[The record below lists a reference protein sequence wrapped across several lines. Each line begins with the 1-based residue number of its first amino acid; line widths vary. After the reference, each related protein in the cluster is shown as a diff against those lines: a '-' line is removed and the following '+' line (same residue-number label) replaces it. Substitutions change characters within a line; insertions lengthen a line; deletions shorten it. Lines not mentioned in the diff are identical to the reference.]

1 MKNSLKSDAVQRIIT
16 KKEITKAQIER
27 GAGLLKSVNVVINVL
42 YALLIFQVFLI
53 LPRPDD
59 PELKYHSLGQIY
71 SENIDQLLVIIVGLI
86 LIIMYWIQFNRQ
98 LGNLVRSSPIHAA
111 LSILQMFFLMLYL
124 YFVRFDMEFDGM
136 KLALQME
143 SIFLALAGFLG
154 AFNWR
159 YARDRKLTSDQI
171 DDDEEI
177 GLFYSLLP
185 EPLASLFTLPFA
197 SFGPGIWT
205 LSFLSIIPIG
215 YVLKIMR
222 KRLEAKRTDSLN
234 Q

>member
-1 MKNSLKSDAVQRIIT
+1 MKLLKKA
-16 KKEITKAQIER
+16 EPTKAQIER
-27 GAGLLKSVNVVINVL
+27 GVGLLNSVNIVINVI
-42 YALLIFQVFLI
+42 YAMLIFQVFLI

-71 SENIDQLLVIIVGLI
+71 AENVDQILVIVVGLI

-98 LGNLVRSSPIHAA
+98 LGNLVRSSPTHAS
-111 LSILQMFFLMLYL
+111 LSIVQMVCLMLYL
-124 YFVRFDMEFDGM
+124 YFVRFDMEYDGL

-143 SIFLALAGFLG
+143 SIFLALAGFIG

-159 YARDRKLTSDQI
+159 YARKNKLTSDQI
-171 DDDEEI
+171 DHNEEI
-177 GLFYSLLP
+177 SIFYSLLP

-205 LSFLSIIPIG
+205 ISFLVIIPIG
-215 YVLKIMR
+215 YVLKLMR
-222 KRLEAKRTDSLN
+222 KKIDINKTGISE
-234 Q
+234 

>member
-1 MKNSLKSDAVQRIIT
+1 MQLFKST
-16 KKEITKAQIER
+16 PPTTAQIER
-27 GAGLLKSVNVVINVL
+27 GVSLLSSVRIVINVI

-59 PELKYHSLGQIY
+59 PELQYHTLEQIY
-71 SENIDQLLVIIVGLI
+71 SENLMEVLVILVGII
-86 LIIMYWIQFNRQ
+86 LVIMYWIQFNRQ
-98 LGNLVRSSPIHAA
+98 LGNLVRSSPMHAT
-111 LSILQMFFLMLYL
+111 LSVVQMFCLMIYL

-143 SIFLALAGFLG
+143 SIFLALAGFVG
-154 AFNWR
+154 AYNWR
-159 YARDRKLTSDQI
+159 YARRNKLTSDQI
-171 DDDEEI
+171 DDNEEI
-177 GLFYSLLP
+177 SIFYSLLP

-205 LSFLSIIPIG
+205 LAFLSIIPIG
-215 YVLKIMR
+215 YVLKLMR
-222 KRLEAKRTDSLN
+222 KKYEGNPAIR